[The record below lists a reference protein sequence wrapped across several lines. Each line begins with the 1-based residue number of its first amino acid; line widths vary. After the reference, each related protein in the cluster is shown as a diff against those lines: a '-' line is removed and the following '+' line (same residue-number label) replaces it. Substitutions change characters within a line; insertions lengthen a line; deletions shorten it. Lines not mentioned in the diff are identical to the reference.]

1 MFLLSTISIVVM
13 KMKEI
18 KRRKKGSLITSLLRL
33 FGKARGYEELT
44 SGREEIVH
52 TGISGANHYYR
63 RKEITDWLEAE
74 RKKAEV
80 LMEREKRSFI
90 C

>member
-1 MFLLSTISIVVM
+1 MFLSSTISIVVV

-18 KRRKKGSLITSLLRL
+18 KRQKKGSLIKSLLRL
-33 FGKARGYEELT
+33 LRKARGYEELT

-52 TGISGANHYYR
+52 TGISGANYYNH

-80 LMEREKRSFI
+80 LMERERRGFI

>member
-1 MFLLSTISIVVM
+1 
-13 KMKEI
+13 MKEI

-33 FGKARGYEELT
+33 FEKARGYEELT

-52 TGISGANHYYR
+52 ISISGANHYNY
-63 RKEITDWLEAE
+63 RKEIIDWLEAE

-80 LMEREKRSFI
+80 LMERERRGFI